1 MLLLTWKRENWRTGG
16 DIWTMFLVLNGYYC
30 LPVVENLGQ
39 FNLYGI
45 STILSD
51 AFENLLK
58 VLKIFLK
65 IFKETDTSKTLPQF
79 R

>member
-1 MLLLTWKRENWRTGG
+1 
-16 DIWTMFLVLNGYYC
+16 MFLVLNGYYC

-45 STILSD
+45 SAILSD

-58 VLKIFLK
+58 ILKIFLK
-65 IFKETDTSKTLPQF
+65 NFKETDTSKTLPRF

>member
-1 MLLLTWKRENWRTGG
+1 MLLLTWKREDWRTGG
-16 DIWTMFLVLNGYYC
+16 DIWTFLVLNGYYC

-58 VLKIFLK
+58 N
-65 IFKETDTSKTLPQF
+65 FKETDTSKTLPRF